1 MFVRFSILTGVVAP
15 ALIVGV
21 ALGAVLAT
29 AALAGT
35 DATFTPVVTR
45 ISGWAT
51 GSLGK
56 LAAVAGLY
64 LRRMGDSNSRG
75 FYPNPLSKRAP

>member
-1 MFVRFSILTGVVAP
+1 VFLGERLAP
-15 ALIVGV
+15 G
-21 ALGAVLAT
+21 
-29 AALAGT
+29 ALAGGLL
-35 DATFTPVVTR
+35 V
-45 ISGWAT
+45 
-51 GSLGK
+51 